1 MLLACRVPFMDA
13 VKGTKV
19 KTNLKGD
26 MEVDIPAG
34 EHCPMHANTDIL
46 LSTGGSD
53 ADVSSMVCV
62 RAFRT
67 DV

>member
-1 MLLACRVPFMDA
+1 MDA

-53 ADVSSMVCV
+53 ADVSSIGL
-62 RAFRT
+62 RACL
-67 DV
+67 